1 MTLPDTYT
9 EINETGCCAVPNV
22 GEWDRQEVEFVDRR
36 FLRMH
41 TRNLMFVPLN
51 MSKVMTALNQS
62 AEHAGV
68 MMPPTQALILSR
80 DLSPWRAEQ
89 LFEVT
94 AEVPAADNVVLNATF
109 LTRVFEGPYK
119 EAKAWFQEMQN
130 YAAEQGRE
138 ASRIYFWYTTCP
150 KCAKHYGHNYVV
162 GFAQV

>member
-1 MTLPDTYT
+1 MTIPDTYT
-9 EINETGCCAVPNV
+9 ELNETGCCAVPNV
-22 GEWDRQEVEFVDRR
+22 AEWDRREVEFVDRR

-41 TRNLMFVPLN
+41 TRSVMFVPVN
-51 MSKVMTALNQS
+51 MSKVMTALDQT
-62 AEHAGV
+62 ARQAGV

-94 AEVPAADNVVLNATF
+94 APVPGSDNVVINATF
-109 LTRVFEGPYK
+109 LTRVFDGPYK
-119 EAKAWFQEMQN
+119 QVKSWFQEMQTSVT
-130 YAAEQGRE
+130 EQGRE
-138 ASRIYFWYTTCP
+138 AFRIYFWYTTCP